1 MAMADNSKKTQVTEL
16 QKMLRAVSY
25 SRVDIPKVNPDGVFG
40 KETTEALRIF
50 QRQIGL
56 APTGEADFTT
66 WNALR
71 SEAELSRDGASGGKM
86 LDAFPGADYIHIQVS
101 ESGRRKFTQSKRT
114 FEDKVDDILAGYYRG
129 EQSASERMREVYRSI
144 VLSENTAVCIRG
156 IIRAVNAERGAVLF
170 HCATGKDRTGIV
182 AALLLRLLGADDAA
196 IYADYMRTNETL
208 EHELAQA
215 YSLAMAKSRN
225 DKAAVGYV
233 LGFFAAC
240 PCWLTAALDT
250 LDSNF
255 GSAAEYAANIV
266 GVSEGEVANFIRTCV
281 EHF

>member
-1 MAMADNSKKTQVTEL
+1 MKIRWT
-16 QKMLRAVSY
+16 
-25 SRVDIPKVNPDGVFG
+25 
-40 KETTEALRIF
+40 
-50 QRQIGL
+50 
-56 APTGEADFTT
+56 
-66 WNALR
+66 
-71 SEAELSRDGASGGKM
+71 
-86 LDAFPGADYIHIQVS
+86 
-101 ESGRRKFTQSKRT
+101 
-114 FEDKVDDILAGYYRG
+114 DILAGYYRG

-144 VLSENTAVCIRG
+144 VFSENTAVCIRG
-156 IIRAVNAERGAVLF
+156 IIRAANAERGAVLF
-170 HCATGKDRTGIV
+170 HCATGKDRAGVV

-225 DKAAVGYV
+225 DKAAAGYV

-240 PCWLTAALDT
+240 PCWLTAALDM

>member
-1 MAMADNSKKTQVTEL
+1 
-16 QKMLRAVSY
+16 ML
-25 SRVDIPKVNPDGVFG
+25 N
-40 KETTEALRIF
+40 TTECPNLRDLGGIRTKNGMVKPMRLIRSGALWRISDTAAHGQLSAVF
-50 QRQIGL
+50 
-56 APTGEADFTT
+56 DM
-66 WNALR
+66 R
-71 SEAELSRDGASGGKM
+71 SENERSFHPDP
-86 LDAFPGADYIHIQVS
+86 AFPGADYIHIQVS

-144 VLSENTAVCIRG
+144 VFSENTAVCIRG
-156 IIRAVNAERGAVLF
+156 IIRAANAERGAVLF
-170 HCATGKDRTGIV
+170 HAGVV

-225 DKAAVGYV
+225 DKAAAGYV

>member
-1 MAMADNSKKTQVTEL
+1 
-16 QKMLRAVSY
+16 ML
-25 SRVDIPKVNPDGVFG
+25 N
-40 KETTEALRIF
+40 TTECPNLRDLGGIRTKNGMVKPMRLIRSGALWRISNT
-50 QRQIGL
+50 
-56 APTGEADFTT
+56 A
-66 WNALR
+66 ALSQLGAVFDMR
-71 SEAELSRDGASGGKM
+71 SENERSFHPDP
-86 LDAFPGADYIHIQVS
+86 AFPGADYIHIQVS

-144 VLSENTAVCIRG
+144 VFSENTAVCIRG
-156 IIRAVNAERGAVLF
+156 IIRAANAERGAVLF
-170 HCATGKDRTGIV
+170 HCATGKDRTGVV

-215 YSLAMAKSRN
+215 YSLAMSKSGN
-225 DKAAVGYV
+225 NKAAANYV
-233 LGFFAAC
+233 LGFFSAC

-255 GSAAEYAANIV
+255 GSSAEYAANAAGV
-266 GVSEGEVANFIRTCV
+266 GKEEVDRFIMICIEDNR
-281 EHF
+281 

>member
-1 MAMADNSKKTQVTEL
+1 M
-16 QKMLRAVSY
+16 
-25 SRVDIPKVNPDGVFG
+25 
-40 KETTEALRIF
+40 
-50 QRQIGL
+50 
-56 APTGEADFTT
+56 
-66 WNALR
+66 R
-71 SEAELSRDGASGGKM
+71 SENERSLHPDP
-86 LDAFPGADYIHIQVS
+86 AFPGADYIHIQVS

-129 EQSASERMREVYRSI
+129 EQ
-144 VLSENTAVCIRG
+144 
-156 IIRAVNAERGAVLF
+156 RAANAERGAVLF

-225 DKAAVGYV
+225 DKAAAGYV

-255 GSAAEYAANIV
+255 GSAAEYAANAAGI
-266 GVSEGEVANFIRTCV
+266 GKEEVDRFIMICIEDNR
-281 EHF
+281 